1 VETTLIETPAG
12 LTAAV
17 RAALSARADPT
28 RAAQQQRYMKSSM
41 PYHGLTTPQLRAA
54 LAPIWARLSLPGP
67 GAWRAAVADLW
78 DTAGHREE
86 RYAAVGLL
94 QLPRHRAWV
103 EHFDPATVALL
114 RHLIVTGAWWD
125 HVDAIAGRPVGDGL
139 RARPDAWTPV
149 LREWAHDPD
158 LWLRRAAII
167 CQLLSREAT
176 DLELLTEAIEA
187 SSDDRDFFA
196 RKAIGWALRQ
206 HARTDPEWVRGFL
219 ASHAATL
226 SPLSVR
232 EASKHL

>member
-1 VETTLIETPAG
+1 MVGEA
-12 LTAAV
+12 
-17 RAALSARADPT
+17 
-28 RAAQQQRYMKSSM
+28 
-41 PYHGLTTPQLRAA
+41 
-54 LAPIWARLSLPGP
+54 
-67 GAWRAAVADLW
+67 
-78 DTAGHREE
+78 
-86 RYAAVGLL
+86 AAVGLL

-187 SSDDRDFFA
+187 SAPVSNRTRSA
-196 RKAIGWALRQ
+196 GPRSQSPGGAAI
-206 HARTDPEWVRGFL
+206 
-219 ASHAATL
+219 S
-226 SPLSVR
+226 SLSVVPIIAG
-232 EASKHL
+232 ASTLLLSV